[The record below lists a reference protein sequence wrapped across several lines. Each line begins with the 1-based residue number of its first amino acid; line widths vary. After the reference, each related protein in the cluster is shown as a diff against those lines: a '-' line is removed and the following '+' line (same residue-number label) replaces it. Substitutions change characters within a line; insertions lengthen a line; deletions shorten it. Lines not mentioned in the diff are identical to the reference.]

1 MADTGEGREIKS
13 RTDAKEEEV
22 VAESKKLLQKS
33 IAAKGQRLRRRRSV
47 NQQETPPL
55 SRPQNGSR

>member
-1 MADTGEGREIKS
+1 MADTGERREIKE

-33 IAAKGQRLRRRRSV
+33 GATRTRYCEDAAASTRRKEDSAA
-47 NQQETPPL
+47 
-55 SRPQNGSR
+55 SR